1 MTSETIAIIAVG
13 VGLGGLILTL
23 FQVTNRRFDSIDRRF
38 DSIDRRFDSLD
49 RRVESLQQQQS
60 SLTERVAR
68 LEGIVEAIR
77 DMLIRT
83 PAAP

>member
-23 FQVTNRRFDSIDRRF
+23 FQVTNRRF

>member
-1 MTSETIAIIAVG
+1 MTTETIAIIAVG
-13 VGLGGLILTL
+13 VGLGGLILTF
-23 FQVTNRRFDSIDRRF
+23 FQVTNRRF

-77 DMLIRT
+77 DMLVRT
-83 PAAP
+83 PTAP